1 MISECV
7 HDCQWLIFPS
17 IRNHLLLDSLI
28 NGEDISKRASINVRS
43 RSKTKDTQ
51 EVFGET
57 RYSPRGGSNNQR
69 WDATQQVKEKVNND
83 AVKKSEFLKKLQEL
97 EQLEVRKKSKE
108 EQEEV
113 DGMIHFSEN
122 QFYKEEDSE
131 HKNLQIIQKELLKV
145 IKLLER
151 STTLH
156 THKVAL
162 IHYN

>member
-57 RYSPRGGSNNQR
+57 RYSPKGGSNNQR

-108 EQEEV
+108 EQDEV

-145 IKLLER
+145 MK
-151 STTLH
+151 
-156 THKVAL
+156 
-162 IHYN
+162 

>member
-1 MISECV
+1 M
-7 HDCQWLIFPS
+7 
-17 IRNHLLLDSLI
+17 LDSLI

-108 EQEEV
+108 EQDEV

-145 IKLLER
+145 MREDTTFLHKRINSLQTLSGTYPLQFVKLPNIKLT
-151 STTLH
+151 SS
-156 THKVAL
+156 K
-162 IHYN
+162 YF